1 MKRPDNR
8 KKNADEP
15 IYREFRKL
23 KKHRKGQGSRAKEE
37 QSVVYENIRKTE
49 KGWKHSAARYTE
61 RMAEEL
67 RLPPDIVKGNPLV
80 HLLGSNRV
88 VVENYKKLIDYQEE
102 CIRILTGIGSLHIQG
117 EHLRIVF
124 YTKDEI
130 KIVGRINGVEVKT

>member
-1 MKRPDNR
+1 MKRPEIR
-8 KKNADEP
+8 KKSVEEP
-15 IYREFRKL
+15 IHQEFRKL
-23 KKHRKGQGSRAKEE
+23 KKRRKGRASRATEE
-37 QSVVYENIRKTE
+37 QSVIYENIRKTE
-49 KGWKHSAARYTE
+49 KSWKHSAVRYTE
-61 RMAEEL
+61 RMVEEL
-67 RLPPDIVKGNPLV
+67 RLPPHVVAGNPLV

-130 KIVGRINGVEVKT
+130 KIIGRINGVEVKT